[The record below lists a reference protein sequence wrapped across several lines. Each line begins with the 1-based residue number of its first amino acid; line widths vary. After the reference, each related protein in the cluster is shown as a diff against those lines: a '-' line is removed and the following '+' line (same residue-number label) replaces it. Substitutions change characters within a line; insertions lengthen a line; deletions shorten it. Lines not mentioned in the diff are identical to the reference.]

1 MLRSE
6 RQPEATEGEGSA
18 PEEEAGAGQ
27 SGSRRKCRVED
38 RLEIDGPGVHAAVTI
53 DGGVDGGIALVGGE
67 GGVLDIEELGADLE
81 VALGVLAAVHPDG
94 CAVGD
99 SLGGSHAVV
108 RHGEAELTDD
118 IPKGCLVGGVED
130 DLVTA
135 DGGAGCAGDGVDGLY
150 AMEEG
155 ELVAF
160 KEGLVVVEDGLGELR
175 HGGGGIDGE
184 GAEGDA
190 ADEQVVGVERHGDAG
205 QGAAC
210 NLVGCEDG
218 TAVEFHGLGDID
230 PDHAEV
236 GLYEGVVDVHAGRQ
250 FLEALAQH
258 GIELLVD
265 GAEVGPLCADV
276 HLPLG
281 AQGCCGLHGQFADD
295 GARLGLTVEELS
307 HLAADFGVY
316 TEDFSHCVVPFV
328 NFGFDITLI

>member
-6 RQPEATEGEGSA
+6 RQPMASEDEGSA
-18 PEEEAGAGQ
+18 SEDKAGASQ
-27 SGSRRKCRVED
+27 SGSRRQCRVED
-38 RLEIDGPGVHAAVTI
+38 WLEIDGPGVHAAVAV

-67 GGVLDIEELGADLE
+67 GGVLDIEELCADLE
-81 VALGVLAAVHPDG
+81 VALSVLAAVHPDG

-99 SLGGSHAVV
+99 LLGGCHAVV
-108 RHGEAELTDD
+108 LHGEAELSDD
-118 IPKGCLVGGVED
+118 IPEGCLVGGVED

-135 DGGAGCAGDGVDGLY
+135 DGGAGYAGDGVDGLY
-150 AMEEG
+150 AVEEG

-160 KEGLVVVEDGLGELR
+160 EEGLVVVEDGLRELR

-184 GAEGDA
+184 CAECDA
-190 ADEQVVGVERHGDAG
+190 ADKQVVGVERHGDAG
-205 QGAAC
+205 QGAAR

-218 TAVEFHGLGDID
+218 TAVEPHGLGDID

-236 GLYEGVVDVHAGRQ
+236 GLDEGVVNVHAGRQ

-281 AQGCCGLHGQFADD
+281 
-295 GARLGLTVEELS
+295 S
-307 HLAADFGVY
+307 
-316 TEDFSHCVVPFV
+316 
-328 NFGFDITLI
+328 

>member
-1 MLRSE
+1 MAS
-6 RQPEATEGEGSA
+6 EGEGSA
-18 PEEEAGAGQ
+18 SEEEAGTGQ

-38 RLEIDGPGVHAAVTI
+38 RLEIDGPGVHAAVAV

-175 HGGGGIDGE
+175 HGGGGIGGE
-184 GAEGDA
+184 CAEGDA